1 MVIITTMERE
11 RPRTPDQCKEYHTE
25 MATFHMACAQRMDFD
40 LSVITKWF
48 GHSEQELLELKKF
61 LVLKS
66 TKQDIGT
73 VPMMS
78 PSTKI
83 EKMWNDFL
91 KFPGLYHKFCYDL
104 VIMKSQ
110 RDENGY
116 SNITQYNIIDHVPLC
131 DPVHTNA
138 TFNFTLREYERF
150 FDYSPPGEIWSN
162 PFSSENRNV
171 IASPQLVGRQS
182 SVSTEEMPSRSY
194 SASKKRLGFLP
205 KEEEEED
212 EIIAWSQKYDEDK
225 KREMESSKAEESPN
239 KSNDV
244 KMKTNPRFD
253 VKISTLSNGGG
264 KRVRSNSIA
273 AYEESIRTR
282 TRSNSVNSVT
292 SKEETE
298 MKVNGNGKDAN
309 KRKKKLV
316 SKEHTKNRKHKSNPN
331 NGRVVT
337 EESLYYCNENDTCIK
352 ICSSISVEGGV
363 DELIR
368 LNSPYDGVIVTKKTK
383 FKAGTALRI
392 NESVENPGDV

>member
-11 RPRTPDQCKEYHTE
+11 RPRTPDQCKVYHTE

-73 VPMMS
+73 APMMS

-83 EKMWNDFL
+83 EQMWNDFL
-91 KFPGLYHKFCYDL
+91 KFPGLYHRFCYDL

-116 SNITQYNIIDHVPLC
+116 SDITQYNIIDHVPLC
-131 DPVHTNA
+131 DPVHTND
-138 TFNFTLREYERF
+138 TFNVTLREYERF

-162 PFSSENRNV
+162 PFSSEHRNV
-171 IASPQLVGRQS
+171 IASPQPQLVGIQS
-182 SVSTEEMPSRSY
+182 SVSTEEMPSRSN

-212 EIIAWSQKYDEDK
+212 EIMMWSQKYDEDK
-225 KREMESSKAEESPN
+225 KREMESSKVNESSN
-239 KSNDV
+239 MSNDV
-244 KMKTNPRFD
+244 KLKTNPRFG
-253 VKISTLSNGGG
+253 VKTTTSSGGG
-264 KRVRSNSIA
+264 KRGRSNSVVA
-273 AYEESIRTR
+273 HEESTRPR
-282 TRSNSVNSVT
+282 TRSNSVT
-292 SKEETE
+292 SEGEKE
-298 MKVNGNGKDAN
+298 VADSIGKDA
-309 KRKKKLV
+309 KDKKKKKLIV
-316 SKEHTKNRKHKSNPN
+316 TKQSAIKNHNPN
-331 NGRVVT
+331 NGRVVA
-337 EESLYYCNENDTCIK
+337 EENLYYCNENDTCVT
-352 ICSSISVEGGV
+352 ICSSISVAGGV

-368 LNSPYDGVIVTKKTK
+368 LNSPYNGVKVTKKTK

-392 NESVENPGDV
+392 NESVENPGATQSK